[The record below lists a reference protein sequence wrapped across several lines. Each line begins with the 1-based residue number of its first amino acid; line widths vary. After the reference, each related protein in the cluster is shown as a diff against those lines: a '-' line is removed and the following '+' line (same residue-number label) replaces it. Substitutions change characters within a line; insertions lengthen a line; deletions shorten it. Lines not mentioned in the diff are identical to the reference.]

1 MDIEEKLNALPQ
13 LRVEG
18 NRLYTEK
25 NFQAAAEKYGEAL
38 GMLEQLVL
46 RWVLVEKHLPDN
58 LLLVQKR
65 SSSLEIIWQCC
76 PTFFTLRAAGWTA
89 LLYLLGD
96 DKKDDLQKDVIYVQG
111 LIRLL

>member
-13 LRVEG
+13 LRMEG

-58 LLLVQKR
+58 LLLVQK

-76 PTFFTLRAAGWTA
+76 PTFFTLRAAQYIIMKPRAAPVNLKATT
-89 LLYLLGD
+89 
-96 DKKDDLQKDVIYVQG
+96 KIC
-111 LIRLL
+111 